1 MFEIKLQNQAS
12 FFENIFKVHHQ
23 KVYQIA
29 ISMLKNAEDA
39 EDITQEVFINIFHAI
54 HQFKEEAQITTWIYR
69 ITVNKCLDH
78 IKSKKRKKRLAFIT
92 SLFDPTTGKQI
103 HDAQHLQH
111 PGAILEQK
119 ETQEILLEA
128 LAQLKLR
135 QQTAFILS
143 QIEKLSQKE
152 IAAILDISEKAVESL
167 IQRAKEKLRIILG
180 NYYQNRRL

>member
-1 MFEIKLQNQAS
+1 MSNFDQIYEEHKNQVFNLALQYVQN
-12 FFENIFKVHHQ
+12 
-23 KVYQIA
+23 Y
-29 ISMLKNAEDA
+29 EDA
-39 EDITQEVFINIFHAI
+39 QEITQDVFVSIYSSINTFNELS
-54 HQFKEEAQITTWIYR
+54 KLSTWIYR

-103 HDAQHLQH
+103 HDAPHLQH

-119 ETQEILLEA
+119 ESQEILMEA

-135 QQTAFILS
+135 QQTAFVLS

-152 IAAILDISEKAVESL
+152 IASIMDISEKAVESL